1 MRFQVLPR
9 RMDLDDV
16 TGQTDIDRVLVGAER
31 VITLKIPRIGFVE
44 KSGLHRSA
52 HALTFAFATH
62 WVQLG

>member
-1 MRFQVLPR
+1 MN
-9 RMDLDDV
+9 LDDV
-16 TGQTDIDRVLVGAER
+16 TGHADIDRVLVSAER

-52 HALTFAFATH
+52 HALTFAFAIH